1 MAAAAGVTQPYV
13 FHFFKSKEELF
24 NAVINRAIKKIYET
38 FIQIDAPADRLMETM
53 GNAFIQ
59 IMHAH
64 RDEILMVMNSP
75 IIEPAIRNHVRE
87 RFRMIHEAILAKFEN
102 AGVPNA
108 QAAASQFMATGFLI
122 TVS

>member
-64 RDEILMVMNSP
+64 RDEILMSYEFP
-75 IIEPAIRNHVRE
+75 CDHRASHTKPCP
-87 RFRMIHEAILAKFEN
+87 
-102 AGVPNA
+102 GTVPND
-108 QAAASQFMATGFLI
+108 S
-122 TVS
+122 